1 MKKYSQKLL
10 ALVLACTLLCALPG
24 GSAWGAE
31 TAESTTAAET
41 TTDKAAENAK
51 KDQAKKSLE
60 QQQKELQKSI
70 EESEKKLAELGKSSK
85 VTQDYV
91 DTLDQKIGAMND
103 RLTVL
108 QAQVDESQKAID
120 TLKPLSLIHI

>member
-1 MKKYSQKLL
+1 MRQGDGTEYEKYSQKLL
-10 ALVLACTLLCALPG
+10 ALVLACALLCALPG

-51 KDQAKKSLE
+51 RTRPKAWSSSKKSC
-60 QQQKELQKSI
+60 KSI

-108 QAQVDESQKAID
+108 QAQVDESQR
-120 TLKPLSLIHI
+120 PLTR

>member
-10 ALVLACTLLCALPG
+10 ALVLACALLCALPG

-51 KDQAKKSLE
+51 RIRPKEPGAAAKRAA
-60 QQQKELQKSI
+60 KSI

-91 DTLDQKIGAMND
+91 DTLDQKN
-103 RLTVL
+103 R
-108 QAQVDESQKAID
+108 
-120 TLKPLSLIHI
+120 P